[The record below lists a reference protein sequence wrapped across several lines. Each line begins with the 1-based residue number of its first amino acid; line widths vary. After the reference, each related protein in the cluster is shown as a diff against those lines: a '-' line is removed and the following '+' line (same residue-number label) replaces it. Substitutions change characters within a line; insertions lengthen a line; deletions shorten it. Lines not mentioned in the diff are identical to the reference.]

1 MKRLTNAILPI
12 RINGV
17 NLENVSRILFKFRQ
31 GNTIRLFEYPSDK
44 AFKVSDDV
52 IGTRWSLDDTEAFLS
67 DRRVSFDT
75 QIWVKDSENNLE
87 TQPGSFQ
94 MVPSLFTREEV
105 DTND

>member
-1 MKRLTNAILPI
+1 MKRLTNTLLPI

-31 GNTIRLFEYPSDK
+31 GITVRLFEYPSDK

-52 IGTRWSLDDTEAFLS
+52 IGLRWSLDDTGAFSS
-67 DRRVSFDT
+67 DKRVAFDT
-75 QIWVKDSENNLE
+75 QIWVNDSENNLE
-87 TQPGSFQ
+87 TQPGSFL

-105 DTND
+105 ETND